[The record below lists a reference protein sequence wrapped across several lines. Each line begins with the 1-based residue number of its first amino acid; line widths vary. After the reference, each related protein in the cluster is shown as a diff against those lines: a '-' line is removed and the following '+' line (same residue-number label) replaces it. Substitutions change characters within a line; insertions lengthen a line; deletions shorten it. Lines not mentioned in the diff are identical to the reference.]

1 LDSAAALSGLSI
13 ERLRAFC
20 RVAEAGSIVAAAKGD
35 PIRQSQISRQIK
47 ELEDFLG
54 TRIVERAGKTI
65 QLTETG
71 KTLAVLTQTFL
82 RAVQDLSGGEKKS
95 SLLRLGA
102 GESILRWVVM
112 PRLAEIQNMDVE
124 VGFDFATQRTEQC
137 VESLKRG
144 HLDLAIVRSDAVD
157 DTLSALPC
165 GSMTYALVVPRK
177 LLPGRTAAGLQLV
190 RTLPFAMLSGDGV
203 LAKAVTALAKS
214 MNIQLDIRVRAE
226 NFSLILSAIE
236 NATLATVIPIP
247 AVKGLSKETFA
258 VIEAEGIPA
267 ITRSLAVVFL
277 PDASNLRQS
286 VRRVAPRLAGLLLTN
301 K

>member
-1 LDSAAALSGLSI
+1 
-13 ERLRAFC
+13 
-20 RVAEAGSIVAAAKGD
+20 
-35 PIRQSQISRQIK
+35 
-47 ELEDFLG
+47 LEDFLG